1 MQVKDMTVNELKALI
16 RQTVAETLEEF
27 LDDPDSGLEL
37 KEEVRQQLIE
47 SQKRREAGI
56 RGVPAEEVAQKLGLT
71 W

>member
-1 MQVKDMTVNELKALI
+1 MQVKDMTVDELKDLI
-16 RQTVAETLEEF
+16 RQTIAETLEEL

-47 SQKRREAGI
+47 SQKRRQAGV
-56 RGVPAEEVAQKLGLT
+56 RGVPAEEVAKKLGLT